1 MQNLWFNLNLYSTVQ
16 YIQKHLKAFKL
27 CRVLHFNNLHSP
39 RNSRSLITCKTPV
52 KITGVGSGSNRSL
65 DMTDCM
71 MNFSPSCLIVTQMTT
86 RERERGKRKKKK
98 VCYRDRHQGAYAE
111 SSRSTA
117 RKIDRGG
124 WANLLALH
132 DTCPLCN
139 WSDKGENGGLWKKIN
154 RESIARHA
162 KS

>member
-1 MQNLWFNLNLYSTVQ
+1 MKVHANALSVTLIFIEITELSQ
-16 YIQKHLKAFKL
+16 LKAAVDNTHSKL
-27 CRVLHFNNLHSP
+27 Y
-39 RNSRSLITCKTPV
+39 I
-52 KITGVGSGSNRSL
+52 

-86 RERERGKRKKKK
+86 REREGKEKKKK
-98 VCYRDRHQGAYAE
+98 CYHDRHQGAYAE

-139 WSDKGENGGLWKKIN
+139 WSEKERTGGYGKKKN